1 MFVNQFTKDLQLE
14 QSARARSRSIRSSRF
29 NAAVR
34 TPVCIIHADFV
45 STTTIA
51 GGKWCPGAESNHRH
65 CDFQSRV
72 PLLSKSLTFRR
83 FSCVRAG
90 ILIISRISVDVLRHW
105 THTGRHSSELIVRT
119 QCGHD
124 MKPGSLSE
132 DTIKRLQ
139 APAWGNSI
147 TYFAGATVQGAK
159 APRGFGVRV
168 TASGARAFIL
178 NYRLRGREHRF
189 TIGAWPDWTA
199 LRAVREARN
208 LRQRVDRGE
217 DPLKGRAPIL
227 ATKSVSNV
235 IDDFMT
241 RYVRNK
247 ERPLRSADQIQSAF
261 DRLVKPR
268 IGKIGVYELRRSHV
282 AEMLDRVEDEAG
294 PVQADRVRAYLRKA
308 LSWYAE
314 RDDEFN
320 LNAAFVRVVA
330 RANPKERART
340 RVLSD
345 DELRIVWPLLS
356 EAGTFGALLKTLL
369 LTAQRR
375 DEAANMTWME
385 IGTDGT
391 WTIPAERYKTKR
403 SNHVPLSTAALGV
416 IEAQPKIDGCDYV
429 FPSRTKTPFSGFGKS
444 KAKLDK
450 AILIDMRKR
459 ANKGAEIDPLPNWT
473 LHDLRRT
480 AKTLMARA
488 GVRPDISERVLGHVI
503 AGVEGTYDRHSYA
516 DEKRDALEKLAAMIE
531 RILNPLPANVE
542 KLGEHRARVQS

>member
-1 MFVNQFTKDLQLE
+1 
-14 QSARARSRSIRSSRF
+14 
-29 NAAVR
+29 
-34 TPVCIIHADFV
+34 
-45 STTTIA
+45 
-51 GGKWCPGAESNHRH
+51 
-65 CDFQSRV
+65 
-72 PLLSKSLTFRR
+72 
-83 FSCVRAG
+83 
-90 ILIISRISVDVLRHW
+90 
-105 THTGRHSSELIVRT
+105 
-119 QCGHD
+119 
-124 MKPGSLSE
+124 MKAGSLSE
-132 DTIKRLQ
+132 DTIRQLR
-139 APAWGNSI
+139 APDKGNSI
-147 TYFAGATVQGAK
+147 TYFAGATIQGAK
-159 APRGFGVRV
+159 VPRGFGVRV

-189 TIGAWPDWTA
+189 TIGAWPDWSA
-199 LRAVREARN
+199 LKAVREARN

-217 DPLKGRAPIL
+217 DPLADRAPIPT
-227 ATKSVSNV
+227 TKSVSGV

-268 IGKIGVYELRRSHV
+268 LGKIGVYELRRSHV
-282 AEMLDRVEDEAG
+282 AEMLDKVEDEAG

-320 LNAAFVRVVA
+320 LNAAFVRVGA

-340 RVLSD
+340 RVLLD
-345 DELRIVWPLLS
+345 DELRIIWPLLS
-356 EAGTFGALLKTLL
+356 ESGTLGALLKTLL

-375 DEAANMTWME
+375 DEVAKMTWME
-385 IGTDGT
+385 IGPDGI

-403 SNHVPLSTAALGV
+403 SNNVPLSNTARTV
-416 IEAQPKIDGCDYV
+416 IEAQPHIDGCDYI
-429 FPSRTKTPFSGFGKS
+429 FPSRTKTPFSGFGTS
-444 KAKLDK
+444 KARLDK
-450 AILIDMRKR
+450 AVLSHMQKH
-459 ANKGAEIDPLPNWT
+459 AKKGAKVGPLPNWT

-531 RILNPLPANVE
+531 HILNSNVD
-542 KLGEHRARVQS
+542 HRAGVQS

>member
-1 MFVNQFTKDLQLE
+1 M
-14 QSARARSRSIRSSRF
+14 
-29 NAAVR
+29 
-34 TPVCIIHADFV
+34 
-45 STTTIA
+45 IA
-51 GGKWCPGAESNHRH
+51 
-65 CDFQSRV
+65 
-72 PLLSKSLTFRR
+72 
-83 FSCVRAG
+83 
-90 ILIISRISVDVLRHW
+90 
-105 THTGRHSSELIVRT
+105 
-119 QCGHD
+119 
-124 MKPGSLSE
+124 GSLSE
-132 DTIKRLQ
+132 ETIKRLRT
-139 APAWGNSI
+139 PTKGNLI
-147 TYFAGATVQGAK
+147 TYFAGSTIQGAK

-189 TIGAWPDWTA
+189 TIGAWPDWSA
-199 LRAVREARN
+199 LKAVREARN

-217 DPLKGRAPIL
+217 DPLKDRAPIPT
-227 ATKSVSNV
+227 TKSVSSV

-282 AEMLDRVEDEAG
+282 AEMLDKVEDGAG

-308 LSWYAE
+308 LGWYAE

-320 LNAAFVRVVA
+320 LNAAFVRVGA

-345 DELRIVWPLLS
+345 DELRIIWPLVS
-356 EAGTFGALLKTLL
+356 KTGAFGALVKTLL

-375 DEAANMTWME
+375 DEVANMTWAE
-385 IGTDGT
+385 IGSDGI
-391 WTIPAERYKTKR
+391 WTIPAERYKTKLP
-403 SNHVPLSTAALGV
+403 NHVPLSKAALAIIG
-416 IEAQPKIDGCDYV
+416 AQPKLEDCDYL
-429 FPSRTKTPFSGFGKS
+429 FPSQVKTPFSGFGKS
-444 KAKLDK
+444 KAALD
-450 AILIDMRKR
+450 R
-459 ANKGAEIDPLPNWT
+459 AVQVTMKKQAKKGVKIEPLPNWT

-503 AGVEGTYDRHSYA
+503 AGVEGIYDRHSYA
-516 DEKRDALEKLAAMIE
+516 DEKRDALEKLATIVE
-531 RILNPLPANVE
+531 RILDPLPASVE
-542 KLGEHRARVQS
+542 KLGEHRPRAQS